1 MLQKKKGSLWGLS
14 RLRLGCLLLALAG
27 GNALL
32 WAWDVLPRW
41 GLWVAGGAVALG
53 VGLLLLPL
61 WRQLFGPVLL
71 YDLIRSTRRGR
82 YAVLRCLYAAAL
94 LVMLFLFYSRWT
106 NTILDVMSVQ
116 GIDRTKAAQFAE
128 EFFHGFMT
136 LQFLTVVL
144 LTPAFTAG
152 ALAEEKERRT
162 LEFLF
167 TTDLG
172 SHEIVLGK
180 LLSRL
185 AFLTLLLLTGLPVL
199 SLLQFLGGVD
209 PNLVVGGFAATLLTM
224 LSLAS
229 LSLFNSAHAR
239 KPLTAMFLTY
249 LVVAVYLVGTTILSD
264 MVDYRAAF
272 HTPNELLIMGLSA
285 GNIRVALRQLDLASF
300 GAGGVSAVLPR
311 VLGAYAA
318 FHGLVALVALLG
330 ATLPLRRWTRLQASR
345 GARRSFVLALTQR
358 RLPLVGNHPMIWKE
372 VHAEPTFRFNRTGM
386 VLTATFVSVCLIVGF
401 FIEACLFALGLSLGD
416 LDQNM
421 NRGARSL
428 GTFIACLLLLG
439 VAVRAAGCFSGERDR
454 QTLVS
459 LLSTPLEGHQI
470 LWAKWLGSVLCGRK
484 VWYYLGGIWLAAL
497 LTGGLHPVALP
508 LLLIAWGCYAAFLA
522 SVGMYFSLVS
532 RNSLRATIWTL
543 AVVVGTCIGPWL
555 LSAFWMLVAEF
566 IHPAPPSRAPAVWG
580 GPGRYA
586 VSWSE
591 QLPDL
596 LSVLAP
602 PSTLNFLTFS
612 PRDLL
617 ETGEQYEYH
626 RYAAPP
632 AEPWLRLVAI
642 VISLVGYFVAAL
654 VLYNRACSLFPQVTG
669 RMPLARAGPRRPARA
684 TA

>member
-1 MLQKKKGSLWGLS
+1 MLQKKRGSAWGLS
-14 RLRLGCLLLALAG
+14 RAGLACLLLALAG

-32 WAWDVLPRW
+32 WAGDVLPAW
-41 GLWVAGGAVALG
+41 ALGAAGGALALG
-53 VGLLLLPL
+53 IFLLLLPL
-61 WRQLFGPVLL
+61 WRQLFGPVLF

-136 LQFLTVVL
+136 LQFIAVVL

-152 ALAEEKERRT
+152 AIAEEKERRT

-167 TTDLG
+167 TTDLR

-185 AFLTLLLLTGLPVL
+185 AFLTLLMLTGLPVL

-229 LSLFNSAHAR
+229 LSLFNSAYAR

-249 LVVAVYLVGTTILSD
+249 LQVAVYLVGSTLLAG
-264 MVDYRAAF
+264 MVDYRATR
-272 HTPNELLIMGLSA
+272 HTPGEFLAMGLCA
-285 GNIRVALRQLDLASF
+285 GNIRVALQVLDRASF
-300 GAGGVSAVLPR
+300 GPGGVSAVLPA
-311 VLGAYAA
+311 VLGTYAA

-358 RLPLVGNHPMIWKE
+358 RLPLVGGRPMVWKE

-386 VLTATFVSVCLIVGF
+386 VVTATFVSVCLILGF
-401 FIEACLFALGLSLGD
+401 FIEACLFAFGLSFGD
-416 LDQNM
+416 MDKYM
-421 NRGARSL
+421 NAGARSL

-484 VWYYLGGIWLAAL
+484 IWLYVGGIWLAAL
-497 LTGGLHPVALP
+497 FTGGLHPAALP

-543 AVVVGTCIGPWL
+543 VVVTGTCIGPWL
-555 LSAFWMLVAEF
+555 LSAFWLLVVEF
-566 IHPAPPSRAPAVWG
+566 IHPTPYGVRRWAGSPLG
-580 GPGRYA
+580 GNA
-586 VSWSE
+586 ATWSE

-596 LSVLAP
+596 LSALAP
-602 PSTLNFLTFS
+602 PSTLNFLTFAQ
-612 PRDLL
+612 RDLVG
-617 ETGEQYEYH
+617 TDAAYEYSS
-626 RYAAPP
+626 YGAPP
-632 AEPWLRLVAI
+632 VEPWLRLVAI
-642 VISLVGYFVAAL
+642 VVALVGYLVAAL
-654 VLYNRACSLFPQVTG
+654 VLYNRACALFPEVTG
-669 RMPLARAGPRRPARA
+669 RMPLARAGPRRTERA